1 MSRFQIEWPMRFIHS
16 IIFVTLAVPLLP
28 ASAEVIGVY
37 RAWTA
42 VTVSKE
48 KKNTCMMWAQP
59 KRSRGFKGKR
69 DDVFAFV
76 THQPSEDRINR
87 VSFETGYEL
96 GARPNVLVRVD
107 DDTFSLNAQGTGAWT
122 RSAEDDLALI
132 AAMREGQLM
141 TVESE
146 TGDGALIR
154 DGFSLFGFTA
164 AYKAI
169 NAACKVR

>member
-1 MSRFQIEWPMRFIHS
+1 MRLIRS
-16 IIFVTLAVPLLP
+16 IFFLSLGVPLLP
-28 ASAEVIGVY
+28 AAAEVIGVY

-48 KKNTCMMWAQP
+48 KKNTCMIWTQP

-69 DDVFAFV
+69 GDVFAFV

-122 RSAEDDLALI
+122 RSGEDDLALI
-132 AAMREGQLM
+132 AAMRDGQVM

-154 DGFSLFGFTA
+154 DRFSLIGFTA

-169 NAACKVR
+169 NTACKVL

>member
-1 MSRFQIEWPMRFIHS
+1 MRLIRS
-16 IIFVTLAVPLLP
+16 IFFLSLAVPSLP
-28 ASAEVIGVY
+28 AAAEVIGVY
-37 RAWTA
+37 QAWTA

-48 KKNTCMMWAQP
+48 KKKTCMMWAQP

-69 DDVFAFV
+69 GDVFAFV

-96 GARPNVLVRVD
+96 GTRPDVLVRVGED
-107 DDTFSLNAQGTGAWT
+107 SFSLNAQGTGAWT
-122 RSAEDDLALI
+122 RSDEDDLALI
-132 AAMREGQLM
+132 TAMRDGQAM

-146 TGDGALIR
+146 TGDGASIR
-154 DGFSLFGFTA
+154 DRFSLFGFTA

>member
-1 MSRFQIEWPMRFIHS
+1 MRLIRN
-16 IIFVTLAVPLLP
+16 IFFLSLAVPLLP
-28 ASAEVIGVY
+28 AAADVIGVY

-69 DDVFAFV
+69 GEVFAFV

-87 VSFETGYEL
+87 VSFETGYDL

>member
-1 MSRFQIEWPMRFIHS
+1 MRLICS
-16 IIFVTLAVPLLP
+16 IFFLSLAVPFLP
-28 ASAEVIGVY
+28 AAAEVIGVY
-37 RAWTA
+37 RSWTA

-59 KRSRGFKGKR
+59 KRSQGFKGKR
-69 DDVFAFV
+69 GDVFAFV

-96 GARPNVLVRVD
+96 GARPNVLVHVD
-107 DDTFSLNAQGTGAWT
+107 DDTFSLNAEGTGAWT
-122 RSAEDDLALI
+122 RSGEDDLALI
-132 AAMREGQLM
+132 AAMRDGQVM

-154 DGFSLFGFTA
+154 DRFSLIGFTA

-169 NAACKVR
+169 NTACKVL

>member
-1 MSRFQIEWPMRFIHS
+1 MRLIRS
-16 IIFVTLAVPLLP
+16 ILFLSLAVPSLP
-28 ASAEVIGVY
+28 AAAEVIGVY

-48 KKNTCMMWAQP
+48 KKKTCMMWTQP

-69 DDVFAFV
+69 GDVFAFV

-96 GARPNVLVRVD
+96 GTRPDVLVRVGD
-107 DDTFSLNAQGTGAWT
+107 DSFSLNAQGTGAWT
-122 RSAEDDLALI
+122 RSGEDDLALI
-132 AAMREGQLM
+132 AAMREGQVM

-146 TGDGALIR
+146 TGEGASIR
-154 DGFSLFGFTA
+154 DRFSLFGFTA

>member
-1 MSRFQIEWPMRFIHS
+1 MRLIRS
-16 IIFVTLAVPLLP
+16 IFFLSLGVPLLP
-28 ASAEVIGVY
+28 AAAEVIGVY
-37 RAWTA
+37 RSWTA

-59 KRSRGFKGKR
+59 KRSQGFKGKR
-69 DDVFAFV
+69 GDVFAFV

-96 GARPNVLVRVD
+96 GSRPNVLVRVD

-122 RSAEDDLALI
+122 RSGEDDLALI
-132 AAMREGQLM
+132 AAMRDGQVM

-154 DGFSLFGFTA
+154 DRFSLIGFTA

-169 NAACKVR
+169 NTACKVL